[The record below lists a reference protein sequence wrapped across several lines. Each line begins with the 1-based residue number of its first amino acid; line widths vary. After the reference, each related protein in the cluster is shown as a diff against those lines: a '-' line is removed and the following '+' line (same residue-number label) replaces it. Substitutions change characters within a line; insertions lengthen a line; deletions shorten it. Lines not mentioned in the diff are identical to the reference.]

1 VSEPHKKRTS
11 VVLVHGLWNRGWFM
25 TVMARRLRA
34 KGYKVEVFDYPTRGS
49 SLDGHAD
56 ALRDFLDGIE
66 TDELHLVGYSM
77 GGLVI
82 LNLLSRYGSLPPG
95 RVVLLGTPVK
105 GSGVVRRLEK
115 LPGQK
120 LLFGKARENLLQG
133 YEHTPREHETGMIRG
148 TRALGLGQ
156 VAGSHGEP
164 SDGTVAVSETELEGL
179 KDSVE
184 MDVSHSQMLISAEVV
199 GQVEHFLLHG
209 EFGSGKQKTSTSG

>member
-1 VSEPHKKRTS
+1 VKKGS
-11 VVLVHGLWNRGWFM
+11 CIVLVHGLWNRGWFM

-34 KGYKVEVFDYPTRGS
+34 KGHEVEVFDYPTRS
-49 SLDGHAD
+49 NCLDGHAD
-56 ALRDFLDGIE
+56 ALHNFIAGIE
-66 TDELHLVGYSM
+66 ADELHLVGYSM
-77 GGLVI
+77 GGLVV
-82 LNLLSRYGSLPPG
+82 LNLLNRFENLPPG
-95 RVVLLGTPVK
+95 RVVLMGTPVK

-133 YEHTPREHETGMIRG
+133 YEQTPQERETGMIRG

-156 VAGSHGEP
+156 VAGRHGEP

-184 MDVSHSQMLISAEVV
+184 MDVSHSQMLVSSGVIE
-199 GQVEHFLLHG
+199 QVEHFLQYG
-209 EFGSGKQKTSTSG
+209 EFAPDTP

>member
-1 VSEPHKKRTS
+1 MNKRS
-11 VVLVHGLWNRGWFM
+11 GIVLVHGLWNRGWFM

-34 KGYKVEVFDYPTRGS
+34 RGHEVDVFDYPTRS
-49 SLDGHAD
+49 KCLDGHAN
-56 ALRDFLDGIE
+56 ALHDFIGGLKA
-66 TDELHLVGYSM
+66 DELHLVGYSM

-82 LNLLSRYGSLPPG
+82 LNLLNRFDDLPPG
-95 RVVLLGTPVK
+95 RVVLMGTPVK

-115 LPGQK
+115 LPGQR

-156 VAGSHGEP
+156 VAGRHGEA
-164 SDGTVAVSETELEGL
+164 SDGTVTVSETELEGL

-184 MDVSHSQMLISAEVV
+184 MDVSHSEMLVSSQVIE
-199 GQVEHFLLHG
+199 QVEQFLQHG
-209 EFGSGKQKTSTSG
+209 EFTPDMS